1 MIDIN
6 FWLLWILT
14 YLLVHYVYTV
24 NSNYRHVKPDKVK
37 LGQLELIPQQ
47 GSVDVI
53 YWADKVDQG
62 VSGQL
67 GQHRLALV
75 IPQRGAINV
84 VDEKVDVVLNIVNNV
99 LDMVG

>member
-1 MIDIN
+1 M
-6 FWLLWILT
+6 
-14 YLLVHYVYTV
+14 
-24 NSNYRHVKPDKVK
+24 
-37 LGQLELIPQQ
+37 
-47 GSVDVI
+47 
-53 YWADKVDQG
+53 DQG

-84 VDEKVDVVLNIVNNV
+84 VDEKVDVVLNIVDNV